1 MDETR
6 EGGKDKVKRVFSGI
20 QPTGEIHLG
29 NYLGAIRNWARL
41 LDDYDCIY
49 CIVDYHAMTVPYEP
63 EYMAQR
69 TLDAALVNIACGLDP
84 NRCTIFVQSHV
95 PQHTELAW
103 IFNCIT
109 SIGDLE
115 RMTQFKQK
123 AQQHRE
129 HVNAGLLDY
138 PVLQAADILLY
149 KATFVPVGVD
159 QVQHVELT
167 REIARRFNQRFS
179 KIFPEPQA
187 LISPTPKILG
197 LDGKAKMSKSLN
209 NYIGLLEPP
218 EIIWEKLRTA
228 ATDVHRVRRS
238 DPGHPEECNIFT
250 MHRALSPQDCIDW
263 AMEGCQKATIGC
275 IDCKRE
281 LYKYMMEEL
290 GPIQE
295 KARELKGNSRL
306 VAEALLEGA
315 RRCREIA
322 SSVMDEVRSAAGLLT
337 LEGIP

>member
-1 MDETR
+1 
-6 EGGKDKVKRVFSGI
+6 
-20 QPTGEIHLG
+20 
-29 NYLGAIRNWARL
+29 
-41 LDDYDCIY
+41 
-49 CIVDYHAMTVPYEP
+49 
-63 EYMAQR
+63 
-69 TLDAALVNIACGLDP
+69 
-84 NRCTIFVQSHV
+84 
-95 PQHTELAW
+95 
-103 IFNCIT
+103 
-109 SIGDLE
+109 
-115 RMTQFKQK
+115 
-123 AQQHRE
+123 
-129 HVNAGLLDY
+129 
-138 PVLQAADILLY
+138 
-149 KATFVPVGVD
+149 
-159 QVQHVELT
+159 
-167 REIARRFNQRFS
+167 
-179 KIFPEPQA
+179 
-187 LISPTPKILG
+187 
-197 LDGKAKMSKSLN
+197 MSKSLN

-250 MHRALSPQDCIDW
+250 MHRALSPQDCVDW

-281 LYKYMMEEL
+281 LYRYMMEEL